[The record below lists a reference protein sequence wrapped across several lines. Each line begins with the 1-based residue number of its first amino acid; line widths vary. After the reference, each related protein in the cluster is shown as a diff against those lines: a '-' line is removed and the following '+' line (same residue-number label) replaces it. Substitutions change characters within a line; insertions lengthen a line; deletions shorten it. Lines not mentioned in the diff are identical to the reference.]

1 MSSET
6 RSLHGKFVI
15 EHVFTIGVLLPFCRR
30 FLVLAG
36 RVVEGELRVG
46 DVLKTPDGRLLVIKS
61 LEKGHRKVE
70 KALANEP
77 VGVQVEGLGWK
88 PKPKDLEKY
97 SIISLVMKLRREAE
111 EKYSH
116 IPKDARSK
124 LVESE
129 VKSRLERE
137 IEKIAFEAYSCM

>member
-1 MSSET
+1 
-6 RSLHGKFVI
+6 
-15 EHVFTIGVLLPFCRR
+15 
-30 FLVLAG
+30 VLAG
-36 RVVEGELRVG
+36 RVVEGELRIG
-46 DVLKTPDGRLLVIKS
+46 DVLKTPEGRLLVIKS

-70 KALANEP
+70 KALTNEP
-77 VGVQVEGLGWK
+77 VGV
-88 PKPKDLEKY
+88 KDLEKY

-129 VKSRLERE
+129 VKSRLEKE
-137 IEKIAFEAYSCM
+137 IEKIAFEAYSRM

>member
-1 MSSET
+1 LSSET
-6 RSLHGKFVI
+6 RSPHGKFVVK
-15 EHVFTIGVLLPFCRR
+15 HVFTIGALFKR

-36 RVVEGELRVG
+36 RVVEGELRIG
-46 DVLKTPDGRLLVIKS
+46 DVLKTPEGRLLVIKS

-70 KALANEP
+70 KALTNEP
-77 VGVQVEGLGWK
+77 VGV
-88 PKPKDLEKY
+88 KDLEKY

-129 VKSRLERE
+129 VKSRLEKE
-137 IEKIAFEAYSCM
+137 IEKIAFEAYSRM